1 MFYCTINHEENSF
14 SLPLW
19 SVGRIPSKI
28 NPTRKGAKEWL
39 RNANQRKD
47 SHLARTVDFWQYLT
61 RTGRIYNL
69 DIYNSFFKNTAK
81 EISNIELMDGQWDQ
95 TNCVSFCHQWGLI
108 SISRRKTCYSVKI
121 SISISRRSYITSFQ
135 CTLTKLRYF
144 VDYKCGIVKNMHF
157 RKQTMSSECRQKEH
171 FDILF
176 ELNWNSTKCFQSPFS
191 FILNPLQKQKV

>member
-1 MFYCTINHEENSF
+1 MPRNGYGMQISERILIWQERSIFGNIWQELVGFTILTSTIL
-14 SLPLW
+14 SL
-19 SVGRIPSKI
+19 RILKRYI
-28 NPTRKGAKEWL
+28 
-39 RNANQRKD
+39 D
-47 SHLARTVDFWQYLT
+47 
-61 RTGRIYNL
+61 
-69 DIYNSFFKNTAK
+69 
-81 EISNIELMDGQWDQ
+81 ISNIEMMDGQWDQ

-144 VDYKCGIVKNMHF
+144 VDYKCGIVKNLHF

-176 ELNWNSTKCFQSPFS
+176 ELNWNSTRCRSRRCNNDNS
-191 FILNPLQKQKV
+191 LNPS

>member
-1 MFYCTINHEENSF
+1 MVTECKSAKGFSF
-14 SLPLW
+14 
-19 SVGRIPSKI
+19 GKNCR
-28 NPTRKGAKEWL
+28 
-39 RNANQRKD
+39 
-47 SHLARTVDFWQYLT
+47 QYLT

-69 DIYNSFFKNTAK
+69 DIYNSFFKNTE
-81 EISNIELMDGQWDQ
+81 EISNIELMDAQW
-95 TNCVSFCHQWGLI
+95 VSFCHQWGLI

-176 ELNWNSTKCFQSPFS
+176 ELNWNSTRCRSRRCNNDIILWTLLRVYEWISSVPPAQHSP
-191 FILNPLQKQKV
+191 QT

>member
-1 MFYCTINHEENSF
+1 M
-14 SLPLW
+14 
-19 SVGRIPSKI
+19 RKI
-28 NPTRKGAKEWL
+28 HFLCLFEVLGEFHLKKQTWKGAKEWL

-47 SHLARTVDFWQYLT
+47 SHLARTVNFWQYLT

-69 DIYNSFFKNTAK
+69 DIYNSFFKNTAE

-95 TNCVSFCHQWGLI
+95 TNCVSFCHQWGRI
-108 SISRRKTCYSVKI
+108 SISRRKTCCSLKI

-144 VDYKCGIVKNMHF
+144 VDYKCGIVKNLHF
-157 RKQTMSSECRQKEH
+157 PKQTMSSECRQKEH

-176 ELNWNSTKCFQSPFS
+176 ELNRNSTRCFQSPFNS
-191 FILNPLQKQKV
+191 F